1 MAAGTR
7 NGDCIPEGTN
17 KSSEEISTHGRK
29 RHHGDA
35 EDGRKENGPMNLLTY
50 NATGL
55 GRGVKWLT
63 IRRMVRNQKVDV
75 LCIQETK
82 KEVMERHMCQALWG
96 DSEVKWVAQPAV
108 NTAGGILC
116 VWSEKTFKLEKKE
129 TGNGFIM
136 LVGKWIPEDQIVH
149 IINIYSPCDIQSKR
163 VLWESV
169 KQLKIQN
176 QGGLWCVLGDFNSI
190 RNSSERFGACHRGS
204 VDAGS
209 REFNE
214 WIKEMEVEEAPWVGS
229 KFTWVRP
236 NGTARSKLDRVMLSL
251 EWMTKWPGTT
261 QYTLERNF
269 SDHYL
274 ILLRSKNV
282 N

>member
-1 MAAGTR
+1 M
-7 NGDCIPEGTN
+7 
-17 KSSEEISTHGRK
+17 
-29 RHHGDA
+29 
-35 EDGRKENGPMNLLTY
+35 
-50 NATGL
+50 
-55 GRGVKWLT
+55 
-63 IRRMVRNQKVDV
+63 
-75 LCIQETK
+75 
-82 KEVMERHMCQALWG
+82 
-96 DSEVKWVAQPAV
+96 
-108 NTAGGILC
+108 
-116 VWSEKTFKLEKKE
+116 
-129 TGNGFIM
+129 
-136 LVGKWIPEDQIVH
+136 H